1 MRLLA
6 RRMVSGLIIGSWYA
20 NAAKVRLK
28 VAIRQI
34 TFLSLTDS

>member
-20 NAAKVRLK
+20 NPAKVRLK